1 VTRSSFAAER
11 CRSTKCCDGRAARGG
26 ALGLR
31 GLTTRFAA
39 GGRVEAI
46 VLRPQRRA
54 SRLRR
59 RGAGRAWPRPD
70 RRPPRQRLAE
80 TEAQRHRELTLI
92 QHEHLPLIG
101 AWTLQQAVDARRLRR
116 NLVISGLNLAAMHS
130 PFADQVLVWRVGP
143 EVCIEVTGSCPPC
156 SRMETELG
164 LGGYNAL
171 RGGGLTAR
179 VTTGGLIRVGAVVEL
194 ERVEA
199 ARDSHQT

>member
-1 VTRSSFAAER
+1 MVEQ
-11 CRSTKCCDGRAARGG
+11 RAAG

-54 SRLRR
+54 QAVFIDEVRAEPG
-59 RGAGRAWPRPD
+59 RGLIGDHRG
-70 RRPPRQRLAE
+70 QRLAE

-171 RGGGLTAR
+171 RGHGGLTAR